1 VGRDEGADF
10 LGMWRDNLL
19 FGQHTQ
25 THVSISFSNVQDL
38 CSNR

>member
-19 FGQHTQ
+19 FGQHTD
-25 THVSISFSNVQDL
+25 TCLDL
-38 CSNR
+38 LL